1 MDQCQVWID
10 PVEKLDFQSYA
21 SYVEKIGLLDRT
33 RVDDRDHGKGESTP
47 EEVLRTECIEFF
59 NRTNPELPLV
69 AAVTQ
74 SAVEEMGLAA
84 GTRVTALV
92 KASVVM
98 LTTVVCRPE
107 ARAPRHCGPPGAQA
121 APKVKRV
128 PVDERSTFSPSTC
141 CAITMKGSPLQC
153 IGISQS
159 GFTSRSASAVCRR
172 YSGG

>member
-21 SYVEKIGLLDRT
+21 SYVEKIDLSDRT

-107 ARAPRHCGPPGAQA
+107 ARAPPPLW
-121 APKVKRV
+121 PT
-128 PVDERSTFSPSTC
+128 RSSGRPEGEA
-141 CAITMKGSPLQC
+141 CA
-153 IGISQS
+153 
-159 GFTSRSASAVCRR
+159 
-172 YSGG
+172 GG